1 MGQVFVRI
9 DDRLIHGQI
18 VTAWCNTLNV
28 GEIIAIDDNL
38 AQNPMLQSI
47 VIMGVPKQYHPSIVT
62 TEKAKELL
70 QTETQKNRLVITRF
84 AKNIAEL
91 KEFYPTFEHINLGNC
106 SKQDKTA
113 YTLPSGAGRN
123 LSLTEDD
130 MQVLNE
136 AATLGRKIICQ
147 LLPTDKMRTWAQ
159 MTSNI

>member
-1 MGQVFVRI
+1 MGKNFLRI

-18 VTAWCNTLNV
+18 VTAWCNTLKI
-28 GEIIAIDDNL
+28 GEIIAIDDSL

-47 VIMGVPKQYHPSIVT
+47 MVMGVPKQYHPSIVT
-62 TEKAKELL
+62 AAQAKELL
-70 QTETQKNRLVITRF
+70 RTETAKNRLVITRF

-91 KEFYPTFEHINLGNC
+91 EEFYPTFEHINLGNC
-106 SKQDKTA
+106 SKQDNTA

-123 LSLTEDD
+123 LSLTEED
-130 MQVLNE
+130 MRVLNE
-136 AATLGRKIICQ
+136 AAVLGCKIICQ

>member
-91 KEFYPTFEHINLGNC
+91 KEFYLQIAITSWTPRGKNLGHGW
-106 SKQDKTA
+106 SRRI
-113 YTLPSGAGRN
+113 YP
-123 LSLTEDD
+123 
-130 MQVLNE
+130 
-136 AATLGRKIICQ
+136 
-147 LLPTDKMRTWAQ
+147 
-159 MTSNI
+159 